1 MSSSIFEN
9 CAILTDMDRSELQVC
24 DDLIRLLN
32 STKTAAIQLAEEEG
46 LTRMQLFALYSVYH
60 SDGLAMGQVAD
71 VLHCDASNVTGI
83 VDRMVA
89 NGLVFRAESERDRR
103 AKTIQLTD
111 KGKKV
116 IEELSHR
123 LPAKLG
129 CDKLST
135 DDRTALHTILQKLTT

>member
-1 MSSSIFEN
+1 M
-9 CAILTDMDRSELQVC
+9 QVC
-24 DDLIRLLN
+24 DDLIQLLN
-32 STKTAAIQLAEEEG
+32 RMKTVAIQAAEEEG
-46 LTRMQLFALYSVYH
+46 ITRMQLFALYSVYH
-60 SDGLAMGQVAD
+60 SNGLAMGQVAD

-111 KGKKV
+111 KGKQV
-116 IEELSHR
+116 VEELSSH

-129 CDKLST
+129 CNKLNA
-135 DDRTALHTILQKLTT
+135 DERVALHTILQKLTV